1 MNRIVFATN
10 NKHKLQEVSE
20 ILKGKFEVL
29 SLLEIGCTEDIPETA
44 ETLEGN
50 ALLKARYVK
59 EKYGF
64 DCFADDTG
72 LEIEALNFAPG
83 VISARYAGDQRSS
96 ADNIAKVMQELDGKA
111 SRKAQFRTIVAYLKG
126 DQEYTFEGKVL
137 GEITAQQSGT
147 GGFGYDS
154 IFRPEGFNETFAEL
168 GSAQKNAISHRAL
181 AIKKL
186 IQFMQEN
193 A

>member
-10 NKHKLQEVSE
+10 NKHKLAEVSE

-50 ALLKARYVK
+50 ALLKARYVR

-83 VISARYAGDQRSS
+83 VISARYAGEQRNM

-186 IQFMQEN
+186 IQFIQEN

>member
-83 VISARYAGDQRSS
+83 VISARYAGEQRNM

-126 DQEYTFEGKVL
+126 DQEYTFEGKVM
-137 GEITAQQSGT
+137 GEITAQQSGI

>member
-50 ALLKARYVK
+50 ALLKARYVR

-83 VISARYAGDQRSS
+83 VISARYAGEQRNM